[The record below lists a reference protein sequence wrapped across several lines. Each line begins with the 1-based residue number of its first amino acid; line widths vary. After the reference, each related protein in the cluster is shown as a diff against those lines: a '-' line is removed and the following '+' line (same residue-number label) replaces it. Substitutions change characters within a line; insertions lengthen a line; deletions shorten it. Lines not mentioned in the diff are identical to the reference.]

1 MHIQMNSCQN
11 KEKLLLNNIRKKYG
25 DIVVLE
31 DINIKVYE
39 GELVSILGPSGSGK
53 STIFNIITQLT
64 KEDSGQLF
72 INGDI
77 SYMQQKDLLLPY
89 KTIVDNVSLPM
100 ILNNKSKKE
109 AVENVKGYFKDF
121 GLEGY
126 EEKYPSELSGG
137 MRQRANFLRTFVNSS
152 DLMLL
157 DEPFGALDSLTKTN
171 MQKWLLDVRKKFN
184 STIILITHDIE
195 EAINLSDRIYLISNK
210 PAKIKAEFN
219 IKDKSNYEFGSSE
232 YIKLKKDIISL
243 L

>member
-1 MHIQMNSCQN
+1 MHIQMNSYQN
-11 KEKLLLNNIRKKYG
+11 KEKLLLNNISKKYG

-109 AVENVKGYFKDF
+109 AVENVKVYFKDF

-232 YIKLKKDIISL
+232 YIKLKKDILSL